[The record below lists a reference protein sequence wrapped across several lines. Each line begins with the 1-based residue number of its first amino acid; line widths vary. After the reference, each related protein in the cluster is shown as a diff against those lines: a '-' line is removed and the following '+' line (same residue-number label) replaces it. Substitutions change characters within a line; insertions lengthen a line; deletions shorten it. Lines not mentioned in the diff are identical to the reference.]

1 MEISVIS
8 DLMYNME
15 SKIVIFEGNQEQGIF
30 SKAKKFYKETDTDE
44 DIKNQI
50 KEARIKLGKKYKF
63 NGLKMFQVIQKME
76 DNDDYEDN
84 KSVIIEEKHLKK
96 EDYFEEEIKADILI
110 ITSKYK
116 NIALSHR
123 MADCPVLIAEDR
135 EKEVTA
141 IVHCN
146 LYHINR
152 GLPKELINTLIKKF
166 NSEPK
171 NIYLYIG
178 SHIHKENYIYDKYP
192 PRATNKDI
200 WKDAIEKIGNNYHID
215 VEKAILNQL
224 EGFALA
230 EIKISPFNTYTEE
243 NYASH
248 AAAYYGNKS
257 KLGQNIVGF
266 YYKDAN

>member
-1 MEISVIS
+1 
-8 DLMYNME
+8 ME

-30 SKAKKFYKETDTDE
+30 SKAKKFYRENTPEE

-50 KEARIKLGKKYKF
+50 KEARIKLGEKYKF

-76 DNDDYEDN
+76 DNDDYPDN
-84 KSVIIEEKHLKK
+84 KFVIIGDEHLTKD
-96 EDYFEEEIKADILI
+96 DYFEEEIKADILI

-123 MADCPVLIAEDR
+123 MGDCPVLIAEDR
-135 EKEVTA
+135 EKEVSA

-146 LYHINR
+146 LYHLNR
-152 GLPKELINTLIKKF
+152 GLPRELIKTLIKQF
-166 NSEPK
+166 NSDPK

-192 PRATNKDI
+192 PKATNEKI
-200 WKDAIEKIGNNYHID
+200 WKDAIEKIGDNYHID
-215 VEKAILNQL
+215 IERAILNQVK
-224 EGFALA
+224 EFNLA
-230 EIKISPFNTYTEE
+230 EIKISPINTYTED

-248 AAAYYGNKS
+248 VAAYYGNKS
-257 KLGQNIVGF
+257 KMGQNIVGF
-266 YYKDAN
+266 YYKDAE